1 MDDMVELRC
10 KNCGAP
16 LDAKDVQ
23 SDAKFVTC
31 QYCGTSQQRID
42 AKAYMDQMM
51 GEIKSWMSK
60 AMPMGYA
67 GASMDNVDPI
77 ARYNIYMTNV
87 KPMVEPEIREF
98 RLDMN
103 SLISSPLIVLPFN
116 KGDPL
121 RAKRSSKQAFEFNA
135 KLKSIEALAMD
146 QENKPKIAE
155 AESISAAYA
164 LIANNSKLL
173 TDTTPGRFA
182 LMANNFTEAANNM
195 SKCQGYEPFVK
206 RLNALV
212 EVCFASDYVLNGN
225 AVDCIVKAER
235 GVNALEEAKKELFK
249 SPTMAVMIRAV
260 DVEISQSKTLLHIAE
275 MAQQTSSDPLNLL
288 NILNEVSSLK
298 YPKNHKWDYLLDKKE
313 RDVEMFS
320 WIESIM
326 DARSSGTLPV
336 CAGDGNLLYP
346 FWDVDLKYSF
356 TTGAL
361 FSKKSVE
368 VTEDLLI
375 PATFTVS
382 ETALSNPR
390 TGLTDIFAAAPEAS
404 ILTKIKGQENSISG
418 GAGIGTLAD
427 SAANNSPGT
436 RKIVIPLSTKTE
448 ATKLVEEYLKQCSSS
463 HSKLKLSKPLVKK
476 LVYIPCNLNGDS
488 ISLPKAFGNLTPK
501 VVSALGAKG
510 IVII

>member
-225 AVDCIVKAER
+225 AVDCIVKAEK
-235 GVNALEEAKKELFK
+235 GVKALEEAKKELFK

-288 NILNEVSSLK
+288 NILNEVSSL
-298 YPKNHKWDYLLDKKE
+298 YLAIS
-313 RDVEMFS
+313 VN
-320 WIESIM
+320 
-326 DARSSGTLPV
+326 V
-336 CAGDGNLLYP
+336 CGELLGVAGEL
-346 FWDVDLKYSF
+346 
-356 TTGAL
+356 
-361 FSKKSVE
+361 SKH
-368 VTEDLLI
+368 
-375 PATFTVS
+375 
-382 ETALSNPR
+382 ALSCKSNV
-390 TGLTDIFAAAPEAS
+390 EAVDP
-404 ILTKIKGQENSISG
+404 
-418 GAGIGTLAD
+418 A
-427 SAANNSPGT
+427 
-436 RKIVIPLSTKTE
+436 V
-448 ATKLVEEYLKQCSSS
+448 
-463 HSKLKLSKPLVKK
+463 
-476 LVYIPCNLNGDS
+476 
-488 ISLPKAFGNLTPK
+488 
-501 VVSALGAKG
+501 
-510 IVII
+510 